1 MYPNTI
7 RLGEI
12 IHEERMAEVRHWAQP
27 SVSSPLRDRL
37 RLALSKRLITWGE
50 RLAAS
55 TMPVKARA

>member
-12 IHEERMAEVRHWAQP
+12 IHEERMAEVAQWAP
-27 SVSSPLRDRL
+27 VTVSLRDRL
-37 RLALSKRLITWGE
+37 RVALSKRLIAWGE

-55 TMPVKARA
+55 TMPMKARV